1 MLGMKEIFPGVY
13 GKEGKLYTRNLV
25 PGKTVYGE
33 DLLRVDQGE
42 YRSWN
47 PYRSKLAAAVK
58 KGLKNFPFG
67 KKSKVLYLGAATG
80 TTISHISDAVAE
92 GEIYAVEVSAH
103 SMKKLIQLCEL
114 RENIIPILGDAGKP
128 EEYSDVG
135 QVDVV
140 YEDVAHPDQAEY
152 LLRNVRKFLKK
163 GGWAMIAVK
172 SQCID
177 VTEEPEKV
185 YAKVEAELSN
195 ELELVERIL
204 IGPYEKDHVFLVL
217 RKKE

>member
-1 MLGMKEIFPGVY
+1 MKEIFPGVY
-13 GKEGKLYTRNLV
+13 GKDGQLYTRNLV
-25 PGKTVYGE
+25 PGKTVYAE
-33 DLLRVDQGE
+33 DLLKVDQEE

-47 PYRSKLAAAVK
+47 PYRSKLAAAIK

-67 KKSKVLYLGAATG
+67 EKSKVLYLGAATG
-80 TTISHISDAVAE
+80 TTVSHVSDVVSR
-92 GEIYAVEVSAH
+92 GDIYAVEVSAH
-103 SMKKLIQLCEL
+103 SMKKLIQLCET

-135 QVDVV
+135 QVDVI

-152 LLRNVRKFLKK
+152 LLRNARKFLKK

-177 VTEEPEKV
+177 VTEAPEKV
-185 YAKVEAELSN
+185 YAKVEEELSAEL
-195 ELELVERIL
+195 EVVERIL
-204 IGPYEKDHVFLVL
+204 IEPYEKDHMFLVL

>member
-1 MLGMKEIFPGVY
+1 MKEIFPGVY

-25 PGKTVYGE
+25 PGKTVYAE
-33 DLLRVDQGE
+33 DLLKVDQEE

-47 PYRSKLAAAVK
+47 PYRSKLAAAIK

-67 KKSKVLYLGAATG
+67 EKSKVLYLGAATG
-80 TTISHISDAVAE
+80 TTVSHVSDVVSR
-92 GEIYAVEVSAH
+92 GDIYAVEVSAH
-103 SMKKLIQLCEL
+103 SMKKLIQLCET

-135 QVDVV
+135 QVDVI

-152 LLRNVRKFLKK
+152 LLRNARKFLKK

-177 VTEEPEKV
+177 VTEAPEKV
-185 YAKVEAELSN
+185 YAKVEEELSAEL
-195 ELELVERIL
+195 EVVERIL
-204 IGPYEKDHVFLVL
+204 IEPYEKDHMFLVL